1 MKKLLLLAA
10 LTLGFGFSALAQDG
24 TETLEPKPSPT
35 DIAKTWV
42 GDSYVKITYNRP
54 HKRGRAI
61 FGDLVP
67 YGEVWRT
74 GANAAT
80 EITTTGDITIGGKEL
95 PAGTY
100 SIFTIPNEDSWT
112 IIINSDLGQWGAY
125 RYKEENDVV
134 RFNVDTQEAP
144 STYEAFTI
152 AFEGEGNSKMLVMMW
167 DDVKVSIS
175 IK

>member
-1 MKKLLLLAA
+1 MKKLLLLA
-10 LTLGFGFSALAQDG
+10 TLAFGFGFSSLAQDG
-24 TETLEPKPSPT
+24 TEALEQKPSPT

-54 HKRGRAI
+54 HKRNRVV
-61 FGDLVP
+61 FGELVP

-80 EITTTGDITIGGKEL
+80 EITTTEDITLGGKEL
-95 PAGTY
+95 EAGTY

-125 RYKEENDVV
+125 RYKEENDVL
-134 RFNVDTQEAP
+134 RFDVATQEAP
-144 STYEAFTI
+144 TTYEAFTI
-152 AFEGEGNSKMLVMMW
+152 AFEGEDNSKMLVMMW
-167 DDVKVSIS
+167 DDVKIAIS